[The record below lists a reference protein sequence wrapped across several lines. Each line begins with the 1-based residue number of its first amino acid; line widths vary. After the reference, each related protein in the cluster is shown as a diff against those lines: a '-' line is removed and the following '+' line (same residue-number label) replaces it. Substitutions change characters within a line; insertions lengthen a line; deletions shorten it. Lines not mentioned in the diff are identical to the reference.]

1 LTADVQDQSFYP
13 QPDRCSA
20 TKGKQ
25 IGRTVETAGLFSE
38 SKTYA
43 TSQQPNC
50 ASAVEAKAGYSQQ
63 ENRFKL
69 RRPAALDLLNG
80 REIVR
85 HTNHLLRPIA
95 VTAPELMHPPTA
107 TATGVKGHLVSRS

>member
-1 LTADVQDQSFYP
+1 MQFIRSRIAAPCPSEIRSVALWK
-13 QPDRCSA
+13 QPGWFSA
-20 TKGKQ
+20 
-25 IGRTVETAGLFSE
+25 

-43 TSQQPNC
+43 TSQQPSC
-50 ASAVEAKAGYSQQ
+50 ASAVEAKAGHFQQ
-63 ENRFKL
+63 ENRFKH

-95 VTAPELMHPPTA
+95 VTAPELVPPPTA
-107 TATGVKGHLVSRS
+107 TATGVKGHLVSRSLRDI